1 MTSEQ
6 KELITATVPVLR
18 ENGVLLTTHFYKR
31 MFTHNPE
38 LKNLFNMG
46 NQQSGKQQTALAMAV
61 LGYAEN
67 IANPAVLLPVVDR
80 IGHKHVSLDIRPEQ
94 YLIVGKHL
102 LASIK
107 EVLGAAAT
115 PGIIDAWSAAYLQ
128 LAKLMSGHEA
138 TLYEQQTMKPNGWT
152 GWRPFKVGQKIAES
166 AEITSFYL
174 YPADGGQVM
183 PHIPGQFISIRL
195 FLPELSLNQ
204 ARQYSVSSTPTQEYY
219 RISVKKEKG
228 LKLDTGGII
237 SNRLHDFINEGDI
250 VDLTAPA
257 GTFILPEQLKAPV
270 MLISGGVGL
279 TPMIS
284 MLQHLVDKNYSFP
297 ITWLH
302 GCRNRAVHAFKE
314 QLETITQTQANV
326 AQHIFYND
334 LTETDKEAGV
344 FEGHLDITQ
353 IPLLTSDP
361 DTLYYLCGPS
371 FFIQKQYKDLID
383 LGVDKEL
390 ILFEEFGPQL
400 LNLN

>member
-6 KELITATVPVLR
+6 KELISATVPVLK

-61 LGYAEN
+61 LAYAEN
-67 IANPAVLLPVVDR
+67 IANPSVLMPVVDR
-80 IGHKHVSLDIRPEQ
+80 IGHKHVSLDIRPEH

-102 LASIK
+102 IASIK
-107 EVLGAAAT
+107 EVLGDAAT
-115 PGIIDAWSAAYLQ
+115 PAILEAWTAAYQQ
-128 LAKLMSGHEA
+128 LANLMAGHEA
-138 TLYEQQTMKPNGWT
+138 HLYEQKTIKPSGWT
-152 GWRPFKVGQKIAES
+152 GWRPFKVGKKSMES

-174 YPADGGQVM
+174 YPTDGGKVM
-183 PHIPGQFISIRL
+183 SHVPGQFISIRL
-195 FLPELSLNQ
+195 FLPELNLNQ

-228 LKLDTGGII
+228 QNLDTNGLI
-237 SNRLHDFINEGDI
+237 SNRLHDFINEGDL

-257 GTFILPEQLKAPV
+257 GNFMLSENQKNPV

-279 TPMIS
+279 TPLIS
-284 MLQHLVDKNYSFP
+284 MLQNLVNKDFSYP

-302 GCRNRAVHAFKE
+302 GCRNRSVHAFKD
-314 QLETITQTQANV
+314 QLDEIIKSNDNV
-326 AQHIFYND
+326 EQHIFYDKRTEND
-334 LTETDKEAGV
+334 KKEGV
-344 FEGHLDITQ
+344 LEGHLDINR
-353 IPLLTSDP
+353 IPSLNNHP

-371 FFIQKQYKDLID
+371 FFIQKQYNDLIA
-383 LGVDKEL
+383 LGINKEA

-400 LNLN
+400 LQLN